1 MICRE
6 CGARIEDDV
15 AECKFCGAQYGVPES
30 VPEPVEPIETETETE
45 PTAVPEETYGVVSDA
60 EAIEEILDEN
70 EIKRRNQIEKM
81 REEKQS
87 QLEEIEKRRKSRR
100 NKRRR
105 NVLLIILFVLLLGV
119 AVAAGVYYIS
129 PAYNG
134 NDGDEIIIVT
144 PSPEPKPVVTP
155 EPVETETPAP
165 EETEEPEPEETPI
178 PAEDEQDIEPE
189 DIYVTPEPVVT
200 RRPVVTQ
207 KPVVVKPSV
216 KTTKLTNARITGGE
230 VIKANG
236 KSYMSFLYNNKW
248 YYANVSDNTTT
259 KFIAWKPMT
268 INAYNKG
275 ETYKGVPV
283 YTITKITH
291 HNNTQ
296 TSSVPTSSVPTSSAV
311 QTNGYIISDSSSR
324 LISESE
330 LQGMSVRDLRRARN
344 EIYARHGRTFN
355 DDSLQ
360 SYFNSCSWYKPNS
373 SYNYANENANLN
385 EIEKQ
390 NIITIRNY
398 EKR

>member
-6 CGARIEDDV
+6 CGARIEDDA
-15 AECKFCGAQYGVPES
+15 AECKFCGAQYGVPEPVS
-30 VPEPVEPIETETETE
+30 EPEQPIEPAAE
-45 PTAVPEETYGVVSDA
+45 PTLVPEETYGVVSDA

-81 REEKQS
+81 REEKQT

-105 NVLLIILFVLLLGV
+105 NVLLIILFVLLLGA

-134 NDGDEIIIVT
+134 DDSNEIIIVT
-144 PSPEPKPVVTP
+144 PSPSPKPVVTP
-155 EPVETETPAP
+155 EPVETETPVP

-178 PAEDEQDIEPE
+178 PVEDEQE
-189 DIYVTPEPVVT
+189 TEPVVSYAT
-200 RRPVVTQ
+200 PKPIITPKPVVTQ
-207 KPVVVKPSV
+207 KPVAVKPSV

-236 KSYMSFLYNNKW
+236 NSYMSFVYNNKW
-248 YYANVSDNTTT
+248 YYAKVSDNTTT
-259 KFIAWKPMT
+259 KFIAWKQMT

-291 HNNTQ
+291 HNTTP
-296 TSSVPTSSVPTSSAV
+296 TSGTPTSSTPQTSGSYV
-311 QTNGYIISDSSSR
+311 ISDSATR
-324 LISESE
+324 VLTNAD
-330 LQGMSVRDLRRARN
+330 LQGMTAYQLRLARN
-344 EIYARHGRTFN
+344 EIYARHGRTFK
-355 DDSLQ
+355 DASLQ
-360 SYFNSCSWYKPNS
+360 NYFNSCSWYKPNGN
-373 SYNYANENANLN
+373 YNYANDNANLSAV
-385 EIEKQ
+385 EKQ
-390 NIITIRNY
+390 NINTIRNY
-398 EKR
+398 ENSIN

>member
-6 CGARIEDDV
+6 CGARIEDDA
-15 AECKFCGAQYGVPES
+15 AECKFCGAQYGVPETVS
-30 VPEPVEPIETETETE
+30 EPVEPVE
-45 PTAVPEETYGVVSDA
+45 PVEEQTPVPEETYGAVSDA

-105 NVLLIILFVLLLGV
+105 NVLLIILFVLLLGA

-134 NDGDEIIIVT
+134 NEDNEIIIVT

-155 EPVETETPAP
+155 EPVETETPVP

-178 PAEDEQDIEPE
+178 PAEDEQETEPE
-189 DIYVTPEPVVT
+189 ELYATPKPVVT

-230 VIKANG
+230 VIKADG
-236 KSYMSFLYNNKW
+236 KSYMSFIYNNKW
-248 YYANVSDNTTT
+248 YYAKVSDNTTT
-259 KFIAWKPMT
+259 KFIAWKQMT

-296 TSSVPTSSVPTSSAV
+296 TNSVPTNSAV
-311 QTNGYIISDSSSR
+311 QTKGSYVIADSATR
-324 LISESE
+324 ALTNAD
-330 LQGMSVRDLRRARN
+330 LQGMTAYQLRLARN
-344 EIYARHGRTFN
+344 EIYARHGRTFK
-355 DDSLQ
+355 DAALQ
-360 SYFNSCSWYKPNS
+360 NYFNSCSWYKPDSN
-373 SYNYANENANLN
+373 YNNANDDANLSA
-385 EIEKQ
+385 IEKQ
-390 NIITIRNY
+390 NINTIRNY
-398 EKR
+398 ENSIN

>member
-6 CGARIEDDV
+6 CGARIEDDA
-15 AECKFCGAQYGVPES
+15 AECKFCGAQYGVPETVSES
-30 VPEPVEPIETETETE
+30 VEPVEPVEEQT
-45 PTAVPEETYGVVSDA
+45 PVPEETYGAVSDA
-60 EAIEEILDEN
+60 EVIEEILDEN

-81 REEKQS
+81 REEKQT
-87 QLEEIEKRRKSRR
+87 QLEEIEKRRKSRK

-105 NVLLIILFVLLLGV
+105 NVVLIILFILLLGA

-134 NDGDEIIIVT
+134 NEDNEIIIVT

-155 EPVETETPAP
+155 EPVETETPVP

-178 PAEDEQDIEPE
+178 PAEDEQETEPE
-189 DIYVTPEPVVT
+189 ELYATPKPVI
-200 RRPVVTQ
+200 TQ
-207 KPVVVKPSV
+207 KPVATKKPVAVKPVV

-230 VIKANG
+230 VIKADG
-236 KSYMSFLYNNKW
+236 KSYMSFIYNNKW
-248 YYANVSDNTTT
+248 YYAKVSDNTTT
-259 KFIAWKPMT
+259 KFIAWKQMT

-275 ETYKGVPV
+275 ETYKDVPV

-296 TSSVPTSSVPTSSAV
+296 TNSVPTNSVPTSSAV

-373 SYNYANENANLN
+373 NYNYANENANLN

-390 NIITIRNY
+390 NINTIRNY
-398 EKR
+398 ENSIN